1 LGGQEKVSDLQD
13 LIATQSIR
21 AFNMG
26 MDHERERIIKLLKE
40 NGFIIASEL
49 VKEQK
54 IKEPVN
60 A

>member
-1 LGGQEKVSDLQD
+1 VSDLQD